1 LRPLAAAA
9 PKQRVPHARIAC
21 FSKRMQN
28 AALQDVS
35 QSTPAVTRK
44 QQLQLKAKAMHCCP
58 KDFILIKLQLKP
70 IVQRKVGKLR
80 RQNQPSATAVAQK
93 RE

>member
-1 LRPLAAAA
+1 
-9 PKQRVPHARIAC
+9 
-21 FSKRMQN
+21 MQHT
-28 AALQDVS
+28 ALQDAS
-35 QSTPAVTRK
+35 QSAPAVTRK
-44 QQLQLKAKAMHCCP
+44 QQLQLKAKAVHCCP

-70 IVQRKVGKLR
+70 IVQMTVGKLL